1 MNLGT
6 NSASPRKI
14 HKLNYRNESLPLRFK
29 TPLFFLEEEGAGGD
43 EGLIEENLY
52 HHPIN

>member
-6 NSASPRKI
+6 NSASRGKI
-14 HKLNYRNESLPLRFK
+14 NYRNESLPLRFK
-29 TPLFFLEEEGAGGD
+29 TPLFFLEEEEGGGGD